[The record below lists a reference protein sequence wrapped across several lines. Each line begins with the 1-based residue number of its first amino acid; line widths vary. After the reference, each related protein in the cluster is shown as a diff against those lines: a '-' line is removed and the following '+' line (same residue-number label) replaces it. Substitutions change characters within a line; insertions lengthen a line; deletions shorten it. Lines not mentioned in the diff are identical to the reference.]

1 MDLSRTPQRPPVR
14 ERRRLYRF
22 AVDIAAV
29 LSGSILPKRRDALLT
44 DVSPLGCQVRVTG
57 RFNPR
62 DFLMVSVPSFSPF
75 GVTVIWTE
83 EGVFGVEF
91 VQPLAAA
98 VVQRMRQLRPE
109 IECTIER
116 RWRSSA
122 E

>member
-1 MDLSRTPQRPPVR
+1 MFR
-14 ERRRLYRF
+14 Y
-22 AVDIAAV
+22 AADIAAV
-29 LSGSILPKRRDALLT
+29 LSGSILPKRREALLT
-44 DVSPLGCQVRVTG
+44 DINAFGCRVRVTG

-62 DFLMVSVPSFSPF
+62 DFLMVSVASFSPF
-75 GVTVIWTE
+75 GARVIWTE

-116 RWRSSA
+116 RWRS
-122 E
+122 